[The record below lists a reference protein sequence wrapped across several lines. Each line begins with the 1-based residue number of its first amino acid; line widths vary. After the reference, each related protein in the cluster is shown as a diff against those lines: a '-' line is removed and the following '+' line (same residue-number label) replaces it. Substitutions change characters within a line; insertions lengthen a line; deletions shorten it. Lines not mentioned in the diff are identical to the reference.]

1 LENIKRGIILD
12 EKEKETIKK
21 MLDEIDSCIDR
32 ASECVAYLKEVYGL
46 F

>member
-1 LENIKRGIILD
+1 MNEEEQK
-12 EKEKETIKK
+12 TIKK

-32 ASECVAYLKEVYGL
+32 ASECVAYLKEIYGL